1 MKIQAKIFEFTKDS
15 EPKKTSLPEE
25 IFGLKLNKILLAESV
40 KVYLAN
46 QRNSKAKAK
55 TRSEVSG
62 SGKKIWRQKGTGRA
76 RHGDR
81 YANIFVGGGVGHG
94 PTGLEN
100 WHLRMPAKKRAKALA
115 NSLSLKYSRNEI
127 ALVEDFLNLSG
138 KTKEAKTF
146 LGNLLQKAFDFKFLK
161 TNPKILIIN
170 KEKNEKLSLSL
181 RNLNGVTVTS
191 AANLNPYQVLVNHY
205 LVIERQAVEELARRI
220 KTND

>member
-15 EPKKTSLPEE
+15 EPKRLSLPEE
-25 IFGLKLNKILLAESV
+25 IFGLKLNKNLIAEAV

-46 QRNSKAKAK
+46 QRSSKAKAK
-55 TRSEVSG
+55 ARGEVSG

-94 PTGLEN
+94 PTGKEN
-100 WHLRMPAKKRAKALA
+100 WHLNLPAKKRTKALA
-115 NSLSLKYSRNEI
+115 VSLSFKFSQGKI
-127 ALVEDFLNLSG
+127 AWVEDFLNLSG
-138 KTKEAKTF
+138 KTKETKTY
-146 LGNLLQKAFDFKFLK
+146 LENLLQKAFGPKLLK
-161 TNPKILIIN
+161 PTSKILIIN

-181 RNLNGVTVTS
+181 GNLNGVTLTS
-191 AANLNPYQVLVNHY
+191 AANLNPYQVLTNHY
-205 LVIERQAVEELARRI
+205 LVIDRQAIEELSKRI